1 MEKELKQLIEAIKR
15 VTKQF
20 KKEHLNPSI
29 HNKSVACFGKKQL
42 NEVLKI
48 LAIIKAKPELLPAS
62 FDFAK
67 FETEVKYYFQIKEQM
82 TEVENL
88 KKIITDKYVNVG
100 KDLFCK
106 SMKLRKYVD
115 NDDEID
121 YSAIAEELLYYFTKK
136 HDAVND

>member
-1 MEKELKQLIEAIKR
+1 MEKELKHLIESIKR

-20 KKEHLNPSI
+20 KKEQLNAPI
-29 HNKSVACFGKKQL
+29 HNKSAACLGKKRL

-48 LAIIKAKPELLPAS
+48 LAIIKAKPEVLPAS
-62 FDFAK
+62 FDFTE
-67 FETEVKYYFQIKEQM
+67 FESEVKYYFQIKEQM
-82 TEVENL
+82 TVVENL

-106 SMKLRKYVD
+106 SMKLRKYIG

-121 YSAIAEELLYYFTKK
+121 YSAIIEELLYYFTKK